1 MAVPVL
7 TINSEFR
14 AAQENQQTK
23 ACSCC
28 AWNRKLAVFFFFG
41 VTKSARS
48 TQLAA
53 NLRQSLGYKR
63 ERGSD
68 IPCFSSFSNGGLLAA
83 FVAAFLSICLCKL
96 GFNRKE
102 VEQSKPIEENGAKIK
117 GVDEDYGT
125 IEEGR
130 EAGGSGGRGSN

>member
-28 AWNRKLAVFFFFG
+28 AWNRKLAVC
-41 VTKSARS
+41 ARS

-102 VEQSKPIEENGAKIK
+102 VEQSKPIEENDAKIK

>member
-23 ACSCC
+23 ACS
-28 AWNRKLAVFFFFG
+28 
-41 VTKSARS
+41 S
-48 TQLAA
+48 

-96 GFNRKE
+96 GVNRKE

-130 EAGGSGGRGSN
+130 EAGGSGGN